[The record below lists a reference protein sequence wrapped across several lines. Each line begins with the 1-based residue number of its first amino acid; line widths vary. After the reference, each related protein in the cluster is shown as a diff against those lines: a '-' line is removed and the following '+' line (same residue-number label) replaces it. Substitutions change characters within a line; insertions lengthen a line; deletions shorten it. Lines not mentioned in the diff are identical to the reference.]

1 MQQGSCIFGRVNT
14 DTLRALEN
22 RLTPRFHSRWAALT
36 YFIVKYNKQLFI
48 VSSLGVLRHLKKIAT
63 YERLLCARLLLKFY
77 HTSLNR
83 TLS

>member
-48 VSSLGVLRHLKKIAT
+48 VSSLGVLRHLKKLQC
-63 YERLLCARLLLKFY
+63 LLCARLLLKLY
-77 HTSLNR
+77 RTSLNR